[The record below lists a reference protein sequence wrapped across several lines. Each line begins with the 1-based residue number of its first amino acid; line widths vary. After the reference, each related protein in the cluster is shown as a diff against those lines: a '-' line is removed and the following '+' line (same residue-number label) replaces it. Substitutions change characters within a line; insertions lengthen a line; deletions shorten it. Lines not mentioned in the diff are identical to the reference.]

1 MSKLSRDKG
10 SRTERNLVKELISLG
25 YDARRV
31 DKKIGQ
37 LGSQDSYDLEI
48 LNKNQDIDCRIEVKC
63 RSNGFKQLY
72 KWIDEYPNIDALIIK
87 ADNKPFLVVQ
97 KLSRGVL

>member
-10 SRTERNLVKELISLG
+10 SRTERNLVKELITLG
-25 YDARRV
+25 YNAQRV

-48 LNKNQDIDCRIEVKC
+48 LDDNNNINCRIEVKC
-63 RSNGFKQLY
+63 RANGFKQLY
-72 KWIDEYPNIDALIIK
+72 QWITDYPNIDALVIK
-87 ADNKPFLVVQ
+87 ANNKPFLVIK